1 MNNNVRSSQSNPQ
14 TMVGIHIGQ
23 KDYSPENNVVKVRS
37 ERENDEQGSHSDEE
51 HSRAGNREDARRAIF
66 E

>member
-1 MNNNVRSSQSNPQ
+1 
-14 TMVGIHIGQ
+14 MVGIHIGQ